1 MAFLVTFAVG
11 TLRKYASGIFLV
23 SDLGGYA
30 AVASAVFTQR
40 DRAKVP
46 RARKREILLSKKYKK
61 EPRSAPERGSSGW
74 DIGKLPGIMVHHL
87 PLPCP

>member
-30 AVASAVFTQR
+30 AVAAAVFTQR

-46 RARKREILLSKKYKK
+46 RARKRETLLYTREAFIPLRRLSLYH
-61 EPRSAPERGSSGW
+61 PP
-74 DIGKLPGIMVHHL
+74 PGR
-87 PLPCP
+87 